1 MASLKVTSL
10 RLEDG
15 LARELA
21 VIARADGVPV
31 SELIRE
37 AIDRYVADRLT
48 DEKLHER
55 CEQLLEEDAA
65 LVGRMRER
73 NSQNP

>member
-1 MASLKVTSL
+1 
-10 RLEDG
+10 
-15 LARELA
+15 
-21 VIARADGVPV
+21 
-31 SELIRE
+31 LIRE